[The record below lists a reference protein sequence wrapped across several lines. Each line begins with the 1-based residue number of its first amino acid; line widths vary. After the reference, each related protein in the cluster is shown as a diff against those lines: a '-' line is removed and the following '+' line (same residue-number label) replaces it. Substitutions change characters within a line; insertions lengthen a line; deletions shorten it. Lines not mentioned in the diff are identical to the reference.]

1 MRILL
6 LAPDLLAESLALQ
19 LTAADESLEV
29 MLRPEQLAGHPALV
43 IWSLDRVISLTAI
56 EREARRLQ
64 ERWQPAPLLLLLP
77 ADLSLDRDQILSLP
91 AAGLLQNADL
101 ATLQQAVTTV
111 LGGGRVVDGNPVDAA
126 RAPAASARATCGA
139 PTRLRRRSGS
149 RSAPRRSTCWRSASF
164 T

>member
-91 AAGLLQNADL
+91 AAGLLQNL
-101 ATLQQAVTTV
+101 SLIHI
-111 LGGGRVVDGNPVDAA
+111 
-126 RAPAASARATCGA
+126 
-139 PTRLRRRSGS
+139 
-149 RSAPRRSTCWRSASF
+149 
-164 T
+164 

>member
-6 LAPDLLAESLALQ
+6 LAPDLLAESHALQ

-29 MLRPEQLAGHPALV
+29 MLRADQLAGHPALV

-91 AAGLLQNADL
+91 AAGLFR
-101 ATLQQAVTTV
+101 TLTWQRFKGRDNPSEWWP
-111 LGGGRVVDGNPVDAA
+111 GGDVNPVEHRNASDASS
-126 RAPAASARATCGA
+126 PWDWASG
-139 PTRLRRRSGS
+139 
-149 RSAPRRSTCWRSASF
+149 CW
-164 T
+164 